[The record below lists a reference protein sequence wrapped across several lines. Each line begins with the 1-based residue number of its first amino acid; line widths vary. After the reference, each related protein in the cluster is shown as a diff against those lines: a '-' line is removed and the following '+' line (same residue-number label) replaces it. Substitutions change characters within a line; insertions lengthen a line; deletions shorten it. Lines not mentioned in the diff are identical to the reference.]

1 VKGDQVVSYH
11 RLRTLAERHEITL
24 ASFVGY
30 RHDVEAVAHLHTY
43 CRHIE
48 TVRLP
53 KPVSVA
59 NALVRFP
66 SSRPLQVSYYA
77 WWPFRR
83 MVTQLLAKRRFD
95 VVHGFLV
102 RMAPYLETARTPS
115 VLDAIDSMQLKL
127 GRDIERTTLARR
139 LVFREELRRMRSFE
153 PSVARSNGALI
164 VTTQADA
171 DAFGGGNIHVIPN
184 GVDVGAFS
192 PDSRRRSRETVVFSG
207 NLAYEPNEVAATWFV
222 QECLPL
228 IRAAVPS
235 ISALIC
241 GRNPSRRV
249 RALGRHGGVD
259 VLGDVASMPDALNR
273 ASVAVAP
280 MLTGSGM
287 QNKILEAMA
296 CELPVVTTSLGRGDI
311 GAGVGDGLLVS
322 DSAERF
328 ASTVVDLI
336 RRPEWAEDIGRR
348 GRRYVE
354 RFHSW
359 ERGAREV
366 EAIYEAVS
374 AQ

>member
-24 ASFVGY
+24 ASFVGH
-30 RHDVEAVAHLHTY
+30 RHDAEAVAHLNTY

-66 SSRPLQVSYYA
+66 SSQPLQVSYYA
-77 WWPFRR
+77 WRPFRR
-83 MVTQLLAKRRFD
+83 LVAQLLARHRFD
-95 VVHGFLV
+95 VVHGVLV
-102 RMAPYLETARTPS
+102 RMAPYLETPTTPS

-127 GRDIERTTLARR
+127 MRDIERTTFARR
-139 LVFREELRRMRSFE
+139 LVFRDELRRMRRFE
-153 PSVARSNGALI
+153 PSVARLADALI

-171 DAFGGGNIHVIPN
+171 DAFGRGNIHVIPN
-184 GVDVGAFS
+184 GVDVGVFA
-192 PDSRRRSRETVVFSG
+192 PDRRRRSRETVVLSG

-222 QECLPL
+222 EECLPL
-228 IRAAVPS
+228 IRTAVPS

-241 GRNPSRRV
+241 GRTPSRRV
-249 RALGRHGGVD
+249 RALGRHDGVD

-296 CELPVVTTSLGRGDI
+296 CELPVVTTTLGRGEI
-311 GAGVGDGLLVS
+311 GAEEGDGLLVA

-328 ASTVVDLI
+328 ASTVVELI
-336 RRPEWAEDIGRR
+336 RRPEWAEEIARR

-354 RFHSW
+354 TFHSW
-359 ERGAREV
+359 EQGARRV
-366 EAIYEAVS
+366 EAIYEAVT
-374 AQ
+374 AR